1 MMKTA
6 MIERL
11 IIWYQQ
17 KTIQQQ
23 IWLFGAFAVLLIVT
37 GTGLRD
43 PWPADEPRFA
53 LIAKEMVDSG
63 QWFFPSRAG
72 EYYPDKPPVFMW
84 AIALFY
90 QLTDSLNLAF
100 LLPSALGALLSLFL
114 IVDLGSRLWSP
125 QIGLTAGWL
134 LLFSLQFTLQAKT
147 AQIDAM
153 VCAFITIGCY
163 GLLRF
168 MLFDGLW
175 RWYYMAWVAM
185 GLGVITKGV
194 GFLPAL
200 MLLPYIWYRLAWPGA
215 LIIRPASG
223 NSLRWLLGPIVML
236 LTIGCWFFPMLI
248 QVAQSQ
254 DPMLLQYRD
263 NILWKQTVTRYAD
276 SWHHIKP
283 FWYYLVE
290 VIPVFWLPLSLA
302 IPWLVPQWWQA
313 LKRFDGRVL
322 LPLSWIVLVLIFF
335 AVSPGKRGVYILPA
349 LPMLALIAAPY
360 LERLL
365 QRKGLNRW
373 LWGLVALLSTIFC
386 LLGLA
391 GVLSLKAATKLTDK
405 FDVTP
410 WFFLV
415 TLGVV
420 GVLILAITRRAK
432 LWLSWPLFISL
443 FWLLYSTWGYNM
455 LESVKTPKHVFTAM
469 QKQLPADTE
478 LVLVDFAEQFVL
490 FSPYPVTHFGFH
502 SPLKEQIA
510 AAYRWQTNHPKAV
523 VLIDKQLLDGQCYD
537 PAEVVHVGFAH
548 RVDWV
553 LLMDQARLPECEA
566 DGPALRDFH
575 YSPLNIGDQK

>member
-37 GTGLRD
+37 GIGLRD

-100 LLPSALGALLSLFL
+100 LLPSALGALLTLFL

-168 MLFDGLW
+168 MLYDGLW

-200 MLLPYIWYRLAWPGA
+200 MLLPYIWYRLAGQGA
-215 LIIRPASG
+215 PIVRSASG
-223 NSLRWLLGPIVML
+223 NSLRWLLGPIMML
-236 LTIGCWFFPMLI
+236 LTIGCWFFPLLI
-248 QVAQSQ
+248 QVTQSQ

-283 FWYYLVE
+283 FGYYLVE

-302 IPWLVPQWWQA
+302 IPWLAPHWWQA
-313 LKRFDGRVL
+313 LKQYDGRVL
-322 LPLSWIVLVLIFF
+322 LPLFWIILVLIFF

-360 LERLL
+360 AERLL
-365 QRKGLNRW
+365 QHKGLNRG
-373 LWGLVALLSTIFC
+373 LWGLVAVLSALFG

-391 GVLSLKAATKLTDK
+391 GVLGLKAATKLADR

-410 WFFLV
+410 WFFLL
-415 TLGVV
+415 TLGVA
-420 GVLILAITRRAK
+420 GVLILAIAKRATR
-432 LWLSWPLFISL
+432 WLSWPLFISL
-443 FWLLYSTWGYNM
+443 FWLLYSTWGYQM
-455 LESVKTPKHVFTAM
+455 LESVKTPKHVYKAI
-469 QKQLPADTE
+469 QNQLPADTE

-502 SPLKEQIA
+502 SPIKTQIA

-523 VLIDKQLLDGQCYD
+523 VLIDMQLLDGHCYD
-537 PAEVVHVGFAH
+537 PAKAVHVGFAH

-553 LLMDQARLPECEA
+553 LLMDHARLPECQA
-566 DGPALRDFH
+566 DGPAIRDFH
-575 YSPLNIGDQK
+575 YSPVNIGAQK

>member
-1 MMKTA
+1 MMKTVVIA
-6 MIERL
+6 RL
-11 IIWYQQ
+11 ISWYQQ

-23 IWLFGAFAVLLIVT
+23 LWLFGAFAILLIVT
-37 GTGLRD
+37 GIGLRD

-90 QLTDSLNLAF
+90 QLTGSLNLAF
-100 LLPSALGALLSLFL
+100 LLPSALGSLLTVFL
-114 IVDLGSRLWSP
+114 VVDLGSRLWSRK
-125 QIGLTAGWL
+125 IGLTAGWL

-215 LIIRPASG
+215 PIIRPASG

-254 DPMLLQYRD
+254 DPLLLQYRD

-313 LKRFDGRVL
+313 LKRYDGRVL
-322 LPLSWIVLVLIFF
+322 LPFAWIVLVLVFF
-335 AVSPGKRGVYILPA
+335 AASPGKRGVYILPA

-360 LERLL
+360 AERLL
-365 QRKGLNRW
+365 QCKALNRW

-391 GVLSLKAATKLTDK
+391 GVLGLKAVTKLADK

-410 WFFLV
+410 WFFLLM
-415 TLGVV
+415 LGVA

-455 LESVKTPKHVFTAM
+455 LESVKTPKHVYKAM
-469 QKQLPADTE
+469 QNQLPADTE

-490 FSPYPVTHFGFH
+490 FSPYPMTHFGFH

-510 AAYRWQTNHPKAV
+510 AAYRWQTNHPEAV

-537 PAEVVHVGFAH
+537 PTKALHVGYAH
-548 RVDWV
+548 RVEWV
-553 LLMDQARLPECEA
+553 LLMDNARLAECQA
-566 DGPALRDFH
+566 DGPVLRDFH
-575 YSPLNIGDQK
+575 YSPVKVGTQK